1 MLLKT
6 KKGRVKHMKK
16 WLIIIFLVIIVIV
29 AIFVGTSIYKS
40 QNSDDNIKQEEVNTK
55 VENKIDNVI
64 KNDISIDINAK
75 EEKISPNAT
84 LILKKTY
91 KECGHSIKE
100 YVEIPEELVNLTK
113 EELEEQY
120 KDWTIEKFTP
130 LDVILT
136 KEIEGTCK
144 EHYILKEKDGVIAIY
159 EEKEN
164 GEEVLKEITGISTE
178 YLTENDKMEI
188 KKGIKVYGKEALN
201 SLIEDYE

>member
-1 MLLKT
+1 MLLET
-6 KKGRVKHMKK
+6 KKERVKHMKK
-16 WLIIIFLVIIVIV
+16 WLVILFIVIIIIV

-40 QNSDDNIKQEEVNTK
+40 QNNDDNIKQEEVNTK
-55 VENKIDNVI
+55 VENKIENNVR
-64 KNDISIDINAK
+64 NDISVDINSE

-91 KECGHSIKE
+91 KECGHSVKD

-113 EELEEQY
+113 EELEKQY
-120 KDWTIEKFTP
+120 KDWQVEKFTP

-136 KEIEGTCK
+136 KEIEGSCK
-144 EHYILKEKDGVIAIY
+144 EHYILKEQDGVIAIY

-164 GEEVLKEITGISTE
+164 GEELLKEITGISTE
-178 YLTENDKMEI
+178 YLTENDRMEI
-188 KKGIKVYGKEALN
+188 EKGIKVYGKENLN

>member
-29 AIFVGTSIYKS
+29 AIFVGISIYKS
-40 QNSDDNIKQEEVNTK
+40 QNSNDNIKQEEVNTK

-64 KNDISIDINAK
+64 KNDISIDINAE

>member
-1 MLLKT
+1 MLLET
-6 KKGRVKHMKK
+6 KKERVKHMKK
-16 WLIIIFLVIIVIV
+16 WLVILFIVIIIIV

-40 QNSDDNIKQEEVNTK
+40 QNNDDNIKQEEVNTK
-55 VENKIDNVI
+55 VENKIENNVR
-64 KNDISIDINAK
+64 NDISVDINSE

-91 KECGHSIKE
+91 KECGHSIKD

-113 EELEEQY
+113 EELEKQY
-120 KDWTIEKFTP
+120 KDWQVEKFTP

-136 KEIEGTCK
+136 KEIEGSCK
-144 EHYILKEKDGVIAIY
+144 EHYILKEQDGVIAIY

-178 YLTENDKMEI
+178 YLTENDRMEI
-188 KKGIKVYGKEALN
+188 KKGIKVYGKENLN
-201 SLIEDYE
+201 SKLEDYE

>member
-1 MLLKT
+1 
-6 KKGRVKHMKK
+6 MKK
-16 WLIIIFLVIIVIV
+16 WLIIIFLVVIIIA

-40 QNSDDNIKQEEVNTK
+40 QNNDNNIKQEENTK
-55 VENKIDNVI
+55 VENEIDNVI
-64 KNDISIDINAK
+64 KNDISVDINSE

-136 KEIEGTCK
+136 KEIEGSCK
-144 EHYILKEKDGVIAIY
+144 EHYILKEQDGVIAIY

-178 YLTENDKMEI
+178 YLTENDKMEM

>member
-1 MLLKT
+1 
-6 KKGRVKHMKK
+6 MKK
-16 WLIIIFLVIIVIV
+16 WLIIIFLVVIIIA

-40 QNSDDNIKQEEVNTK
+40 QNNDNNIKQEENTK
-55 VENKIDNVI
+55 VENEIDNVI
-64 KNDISIDINAK
+64 KNDISVDINSE

-136 KEIEGTCK
+136 KEIEGSCK
-144 EHYILKEKDGVIAIY
+144 EHYILKEQDGVIAIY

>member
-6 KKGRVKHMKK
+6 KKERVKHMKK
-16 WLIIIFLVIIVIV
+16 WLLIAFLVMIVVV
-29 AIFVGTSIYKS
+29 AVFIGTSIYKS
-40 QNSDDNIKQEEVNTK
+40 QNNDNNIKQEETNTK
-55 VENKIDNVI
+55 MENKIENSV
-64 KNDISIDINAK
+64 KNDISVDINSE

-91 KECGHSIKE
+91 KGCGHSIKD
-100 YVEIPEELVNLTK
+100 YAEIPEELVNLTK
-113 EELEEQY
+113 EKLQEQY
-120 KDWTIEKFTP
+120 KDWSIEKFTP

-144 EHYILKEKDGVIAIY
+144 EHYILKEQDGVIAIY
-159 EEKEN
+159 EEKED
-164 GEEVLKEITGISTE
+164 GSEILKELTGISTE

>member
-29 AIFVGTSIYKS
+29 AIFVGTSIYKL
-40 QNSDDNIKQEEVNTK
+40 QNSNDNIKQEEVNTK

>member
-1 MLLKT
+1 
-6 KKGRVKHMKK
+6 MKK

-29 AIFVGTSIYKS
+29 AIFVGTSIYKL
-40 QNSDDNIKQEEVNTK
+40 QNSNDNIKQEEVNTK